1 MSTLSQS
8 RRLARVQTPI
18 IPIVSRWMAE
28 TPGTVSLGQGMVAYG
43 PPPEAIDALRGF
55 PTHVSDNKYGM
66 VEGQASLIRA
76 FEEKVA
82 RENGIDMS
90 LGRRAIVTA
99 GSNQGFMNAILAITD
114 PGDEVI
120 LPVPY
125 YFNYAMAIEMAGA
138 TVVPVATDAAYA
150 FDLDAIEKAITPRTR
165 AVVTVSPGNPTGVVH
180 PIATLRALNALCAKH
195 GIFHIHDEVYEYF
208 TYGDAKHESPAAD
221 PTSAPHTISLMS
233 LSKAYGLASWRIG
246 FMVFP
251 EILWDAINKIQ
262 DTLLVCP
269 PIVSQHVA
277 LAAMAVG
284 RPYCDTQVAVIAQ
297 AREIVTEALMAP
309 GVPCDV
315 PAATGAFY
323 YFIKVHTT
331 KDSMEIG
338 ERLIREHRVAVI
350 PGSAFGAVDGC
361 YLRVSYGALD
371 RTTAADGVG
380 RLVSGLKA
388 LA

>member
-1 MSTLSQS
+1 MNTLSQS

-28 TPGTVSLGQGMVAYG
+28 TPGTISLGQGMVAYG
-43 PPPEAIDALRGF
+43 PPQEALDALHGF

-114 PGDEVI
+114 PGDEVV

-138 TVVPVATDAAYA
+138 VVVPVATDAAYT
-150 FDLDAIEKAITPRTR
+150 FDLAAIENAITPRTR

-208 TYGDAKHESPAAD
+208 TYGDAKHESPATD
-221 PTSAPHTISLMS
+221 PASAPHTISLMS
-233 LSKAYGLASWRIG
+233 LSKAYGLASWRVG

-251 EILWDAINKIQ
+251 ELLWDAINKIQ

-277 LAAMAVG
+277 QAAMAVG
-284 RPYCDTQVAVIAQ
+284 RPYCDKQVAVIAQ

-323 YFIKVHTT
+323 YFIKVHTN

-371 RTTAADGVG
+371 RSTAADGVG
-380 RLVSGLKA
+380 RFVAGLKA
-388 LA
+388 LT

>member
-1 MSTLSQS
+1 MKAPGQS
-8 RRLARVQTPI
+8 HRLGRVQTPI
-18 IPIVSRWMAE
+18 IPIVSRWIAE
-28 TPGTVSLGQGMVAYG
+28 SPGTVSLGQGMVAYG
-43 PPPEAIDALRGF
+43 PPPEAIEALRGF
-55 PTHVSDNKYGM
+55 PTSVSDNKYGM
-66 VEGQASLIRA
+66 VEGQEALISA
-76 FEEKVA
+76 FEAKVA

-90 LGRRAIVTA
+90 LNRRAIVTA

-138 TVVPVATDAAYA
+138 VVVPVATDAAYGL
-150 FDLDAIEKAITPRTR
+150 DIDAIRKAITPRTR

-180 PIATLRALNALCAKH
+180 PIESLRALNQLCGQS

-208 TYGDAKHESPAAD
+208 TYGSARHVSPAAD
-221 PTSAPHTISLMS
+221 PESAPHTISLMS

-251 EILWDAINKIQ
+251 ETLWEAINKIQ

-269 PIVSQHVA
+269 PLVSQHVA
-277 LAAMAVG
+277 LAAITVG
-284 RPYCDTQVAVIAQ
+284 RPYCDAQVAIIAE
-297 AREIVTEALMAP
+297 ARDIVTAALTAP
-309 GVPCDV
+309 GMPCDV

-323 YFIKVHTT
+323 YFIKVHTAMDAMT
-331 KDSMEIG
+331 MA

-371 RTTAADGVG
+371 KATAADGVG
-380 RLVSGLKA
+380 RLVTGLKA

>member
-1 MSTLSQS
+1 MTTLAQS

-43 PPPEAIDALRGF
+43 PPPEAIEALRGF
-55 PTHVSDNKYGM
+55 PTQVSDNKYGM
-66 VEGQASLIRA
+66 VEGRASLIRR
-76 FEEKVA
+76 FEDKVA

-138 TVVPVATDAAYA
+138 TVVPVATDATYA
-150 FDLDAIEKAITPRTR
+150 FDLAAIEKAITPRTR

-195 GIFHIHDEVYEYF
+195 SIFHIHDEVYEYF

-221 PTSAPHTISLMS
+221 PASAPHTISLMS
-233 LSKAYGLASWRIG
+233 LSKAYGLASWRVG

-269 PIVSQHVA
+269 PVVSQHVA
-277 LAAMAVG
+277 QAAMAVG
-284 RPYCDTQVAVIAQ
+284 RPYCDAQVAVIAQ
-297 AREIVTEALMAP
+297 ARDIVTEALMAP

-323 YFIKVHTT
+323 YFIKVHTN

-338 ERLIREHRVAVI
+338 ERLIREHQVAVI

-371 RTTAADGVG
+371 RSTAVDGVG

>member
-1 MSTLSQS
+1 
-8 RRLARVQTPI
+8 
-18 IPIVSRWMAE
+18 MAE

-43 PPPEAIDALRGF
+43 PPQEALDALRGF

-138 TVVPVATDAAYA
+138 VVVPVATDAAYA
-150 FDLDAIEKAITPRTR
+150 FDLAAIEKAITPRTR

-221 PTSAPHTISLMS
+221 PASAPHTISLMS
-233 LSKAYGLASWRIG
+233 LSKAYGLASWRVG

-251 EILWDAINKIQ
+251 ETLWDAINKIQ

-277 LAAMAVG
+277 QAAMAVG
-284 RPYCDTQVAVIAQ
+284 RPYCDAQVAVIAQ
-297 AREIVTEALMAP
+297 AREIVTAALMAP

-323 YFIKVHTT
+323 YFIKVHTN

-371 RTTAADGVG
+371 RSTAADGVG